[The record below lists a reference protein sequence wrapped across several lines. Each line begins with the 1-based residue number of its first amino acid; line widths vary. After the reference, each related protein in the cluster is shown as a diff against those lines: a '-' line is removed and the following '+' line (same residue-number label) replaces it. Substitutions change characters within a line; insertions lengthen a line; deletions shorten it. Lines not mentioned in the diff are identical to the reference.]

1 MKKVLTA
8 MVCIM
13 MSIMMQAGDVSRQ
26 EALEKAQQFMPNKE
40 FKQQSDSRRKVS
52 ANGSQSSPYY
62 VFNAE
67 NNGGFVIVSGDDRT
81 EAILGYADKGELDA
95 ENAPENVKWLLDYY
109 DQVITAMGKIPQ
121 SDGEQVSTHR
131 KAMAKVATKQ
141 TIEPLLKTQW
151 NQMDP
156 YNKYCPEWVG
166 TGLRYPA
173 GCVAVAMAQVINYHQ
188 WPKGGTSSMDGYIS
202 AEKNIAMPKLPPTS
216 FDWDNMTEDDIARLM
231 LYCGQSVKMQYEE
244 TGSAAF
250 GDRVSFALINV
261 FQYSKGARY
270 EARTGY
276 SDDEWEQIVYDELL
290 AGYPLIYDGGASK
303 GTSGCHAFVIDGYTN
318 GRFHIN
324 WGWGGDSDGF
334 FLITGLTEDE
344 ELLPYSFNQH
354 AICCV
359 STEPTKVCVDNI
371 FCSLY
376 DSYKI
381 ETSRESMTDDFVSIY
396 FGCELTNASN
406 QSVILDVGYGLYDGD
421 KLVRVLSQEQ
431 HLFNNSEM
439 YNYGKWISISKHVED
454 GDYRIVAIYRGK
466 DSEQWQR
473 ATGSTCVYINTT
485 IKGNALS
492 LQSRPDYS
500 DEGDYQDYGIY
511 TIDGITYQLSSRNG
525 NYQAKVLPFKE
536 NGKYTGDI
544 VIPKEVTFTGNTF
557 RVFDMDNGAFWHCD
571 DITSISIGGVSGYRL
586 ILDCP
591 NLSKIE
597 LQEGVSS
604 WATITDCPSLE
615 EIKLP
620 ETFQQVEGD
629 GSGSFISNCENLKTI
644 RFTGDVL
651 KFREGI
657 PNWGDTSLPSLTDI
671 YFPMSTPPVLYHW
684 YYNIETE
691 EDVYESLGDVPSNTN
706 ATIHIPIG
714 TLQAYQQ
721 SQWKKWRFV
730 EDLPIPS
737 SDVIMWEYCHGK
749 GWGADGKGIGSG
761 AKNNDIEY
769 AMLVPIEELELYKG
783 CQITQIHVYSNPL
796 GSYDYGSG
804 IYEYVFITK
813 QGVDYIIKQPFNNI
827 CGKWNTIELSEP
839 YTITDENI
847 FVGIG
852 RHSSIEI
859 GFSDLNYQPD
869 ALWMRAMGNDY
880 GCSRPIGEWENEGKN
895 LNHGHPLPLRFT
907 IEGNSVPQGAVI
919 RELAVAEGD
928 GLNIQAV
935 VRNRSLGIVQSYI
948 VSWTT
953 DEGQTGTQT
962 IETCLL
968 PNTAETITIPLPS
981 SLAAGHHAVTF
992 DIPTLDGQANGLV
1005 GLNVPTIHLYN
1016 GTEAIVIASGNYTR
1030 EYGEENPELYEING
1044 FAMPN
1049 GTPEVVCEAT
1059 CFSPIGEYPI
1069 ELRKGTITNENVV
1082 FVNGGKLTITKA
1094 PLTVTA
1100 NSYAIKQGTALPEY
1114 GYTCLG
1120 FKNGE
1125 SESVLSPMPTLTC
1138 SATSSNEL
1146 GTYDINIA
1154 GAEADNYDITHQK
1167 GVLQVSIPGDVTGTG
1182 KVDVQDA
1189 TLTVNYILGN
1199 NDDKEEDYKFAV
1211 SDMNDDEVVDVF
1223 DVTGMIGTILS
1234 TEVSAKARKV
1244 SALQHPTV
1252 DEQLQVDDSADG
1264 LTLDIERPERFTSFQ
1279 MDVEVPDG
1287 VELTGARL
1295 TDDETGHAVRFAQVG
1310 KNRYR
1315 VLGLSMKSE
1324 RLKAATSGL
1333 LELSLSDVGSVQ
1345 IDDIMFVTPKGE
1357 AVRFGA
1363 PSYNNAT
1370 GIEGVTTSQIEEDIY
1385 DLSGRKMSVRR
1396 EQLPKGVYIINQQK
1410 VVIK

>member
-8 MVCIM
+8 MVCLM

-109 DQVITAMGKIPQ
+109 DQVITAMGKIPED
-121 SDGEQVSTHR
+121 SDEQVSTHR

-156 YNKYCPEWVG
+156 YNKYCPEWIG

-173 GCVAVAMAQVINYHQ
+173 GCVAVAMAQIINYHR
-188 WPKGGTSSMDGYIS
+188 WPEGNTSSVEGYVSGIN
-202 AEKNIAMPKLPPTS
+202 AIAMPALPSTS

-231 LYCGQSVKMQYEE
+231 LYCGQATKMQYEAS
-244 TGSAAF
+244 GSGAYNGDAAKAFHDVF
-250 GDRVSFALINV
+250 GFSRGCQILH
-261 FQYSKGARY
+261 
-270 EARTGY
+270 RTGY
-276 SDDEWEQIVYDELL
+276 ADDSWVSIIYEELKEKRPIFYTGQGHN
-290 AGYPLIYDGGASK
+290 GY
-303 GTSGCHAFVIDGYTN
+303 HAFVVDGYED
-318 GRFHIN
+318 GRFHVN
-324 WGWGGDSDGF
+324 WGWGGDLDGY
-334 FLITGLTEDE
+334 FLLTGLDSDE
-344 ELLPYSFNQH
+344 NSLLYN
-354 AICCV
+354 
-359 STEPTKVCVDNI
+359 K
-371 FCSLY
+371 
-376 DSYKI
+376 
-381 ETSRESMTDDFVSIY
+381 
-396 FGCELTNASN
+396 N
-406 QSVILDVGYGLYDGD
+406 QSVICGIQKPINAEDPIHNQLFVKETYSAKQNVSRKHAYESFPEVQCYCILTNDLMQDVTLSIGYGLYCNDE
-421 KLVRVLSQEQ
+421 LIQVFSQEQ
-431 HLFNNSEM
+431 HTFTSGEAYMFFGFAEFGSE
-439 YNYGKWISISKHVED
+439 IED
-454 GDYRIVAIYRGK
+454 GTYRVAAICRKDEKTDWQMVRG
-466 DSEQWQR
+466 S
-473 ATGSTCVYINTT
+473 SYYSYIIEIEGNT
-485 IKGNALS
+485 LS
-492 LQSRPDYS
+492 LCGVPDYS
-500 DEGDYQDYGIY
+500 PENENDYQDYGIQ
-511 TIDGITYQLSSRNG
+511 TIDGITYQLSHRYG
-525 NYQAKVLPFKE
+525 EDVAEVLPYRQ
-536 NGKYTGDI
+536 NGQYSGDV
-544 VIPKEVTFTGNTF
+544 VIPNKVEYIGHTF
-557 RVFDMDNGAFWHCD
+557 RIYEIADGVFD
-571 DITSISIGGVSGYRL
+571 
-586 ILDCP
+586 
-591 NLSKIE
+591 
-597 LQEGVSS
+597 
-604 WATITDCPSLE
+604 
-615 EIKLP
+615 
-620 ETFQQVEGD
+620 
-629 GSGSFISNCENLKTI
+629 NCENLTSLSVGLACGIYNCPKLSKIDLREGVTHFGRIRECPVLKEIEFPSTFQDISAAQFLMDCEQLKII
-644 RFTGDVL
+644 RFNADEL
-651 KFREGI
+651 IIQFEL
-657 PNWGDTSLPSLTDI
+657 PWDEYSLPALTHI
-671 YFPMSTPPVLYHW
+671 YFPMKTPP
-684 YYNIETE
+684 
-691 EDVYESLGDVPSNTN
+691 SLLRIWNGVPLDDVPARAHTV
-706 ATIHIPIG
+706 IHIPQG
-714 TLQAYQQ
+714 TLNLYQQ
-721 SQWKKWRFV
+721 SQWKNWTFL
-730 EDLPIPS
+730 EDLPPVAPKAIT
-737 SDVIMWEYCHGK
+737 WGYLHGNSWRDER
-749 GWGADGKGIGSG
+749 GRTWGGMNIVTNDSH
-761 AKNNDIEY
+761 DIEM
-769 AMLVPIEELELYKG
+769 AMRVPAEDLNLYKG
-783 CQITQIHVYSNPL
+783 CKITHIE
-796 GSYDYGSG
+796 
-804 IYEYVFITK
+804 IYADGVSTIEDGNQNYQYVFITK
-813 QGVDYIIKQPFNNI
+813 RDVDYLVKQSFDVVR
-827 CGKWNTIELSEP
+827 GKWNMVELLEP
-839 YTITDENI
+839 YIITGDEL
-847 FVGIG
+847 FVGVG
-852 RHSSIEI
+852 RHYNIEMI
-859 GFSDLNYQPD
+859 GVDNTYQPD
-869 ALWMRAMGNDY
+869 ALWVRSMK
-880 GCSRPIGEWENEGKN
+880 GEDDCLFTPGVWYNEGKN
-895 LNHGHPLPLRFT
+895 RGFGHPFPLRFT
-907 IEGNSVPQGAVI
+907 IEGDNVPQGAVI

-935 VRNRSLGIVQSYI
+935 VRNRSLGVVQSYI

-953 DEGQTGTQT
+953 EEGQTGTQT
-962 IETCLL
+962 YETNLM
-968 PNTAETITIPLPS
+968 PNTSETIMIPLPS
-981 SLAAGHHAVTF
+981 SLATGHHAVTF
-992 DIPTLDGQANGLV
+992 DISTLDGQANGLM
-1005 GLNVPTIHLYN
+1005 GLNAPTIHLYN
-1016 GTEAIVIASGNYTR
+1016 GTEAIVIYAGNYTR
-1030 EYGEENPELYEING
+1030 KYGEDNPVLYEITG
-1044 FAMPN
+1044 LTPN

-1059 CFSPIGEYPI
+1059 SLSPIGEYPI
-1069 ELRKGTITNENVV
+1069 ELRKGSITNENVV
-1082 FVNGGKLTITKA
+1082 FVNGGKLTVTKA

-1154 GAEADNYDITHQK
+1154 GAEADNYDITHQN

-1211 SDMNDDEVVDVF
+1211 SDMNDDDVVDVF
-1223 DVTGMIGTILS
+1223 DVTGMIGAILS

>member
-1 MKKVLTA
+1 MKKVLTV
-8 MVCIM
+8 MVCFM

-131 KAMAKVATKQ
+131 KAMAKVAAKQ

-151 NQMDP
+151 GQMDP

-173 GCVAVAMAQVINYHQ
+173 GCVAVAMAQILNYYK
-188 WPKGGTSSMDGYIS
+188 WPQGEIQAIESYIS
-202 AEKNIAMPKLPPTS
+202 AENNIAMPKLPPTS

-231 LYCGQSVKMQYEE
+231 LYCGHSVEMQYDEE
-244 TGSAAF
+244 GSGAYTGNEF
-250 GDRVSFALINV
+250 DNTLIKIFN
-261 FQYSKGARY
+261 YSKGLRSLARSGRY
-270 EARTGY
+270 TDE
-276 SDDEWEQIVYDELL
+276 EWEKMVYDELF
-290 AGYPLIYDGGASK
+290 AGRPMFYTGGKSA
-303 GTSGCHAFVIDGYTN
+303 GTAGCHAFVVDGYDD

-324 WGWGGDSDGF
+324 WGWSGDYDGY
-334 FLITGLTEDE
+334 FLISGLTTDE
-344 ELLPYSFNQH
+344 ELMPYNQNQTATFYMQLP
-354 AICCV
+354 AEVMETGC
-359 STEPTKVCVDNI
+359 PKVNVKDT
-371 FCSLY
+371 FC
-376 DSYKI
+376 I
-381 ETSRESMTDDFVSIY
+381 SRESTSDDFPEISY
-396 FGCELTNASN
+396 YCRLAN
-406 QSVILDVGYGLYDGD
+406 DVDHEITLNIGYGLYRDNE
-421 KLVRVLSQEQ
+421 LVKVLSQEQ
-431 HLFNNSEM
+431 HTFAVDESYFYDASTTISADIANG
-439 YNYGKWISISKHVED
+439 NYC
-454 GDYRIVAIYRGK
+454 IVAICRENEQWKMATGANCNCLKMVVNGLSLTIRSMPNYT
-466 DSEQWQR
+466 DSED
-473 ATGSTCVYINTT
+473 YI
-485 IKGNALS
+485 
-492 LQSRPDYS
+492 
-500 DEGDYQDYGIY
+500 DYGIHD
-511 TIDGITYQLSSRNG
+511 IDGITYQLSFQNSD
-525 NYQAKVLPFKE
+525 YVAQVLPYKQT
-536 NGKYTGDI
+536 GQYSGDI
-544 VIPKEVTFTGNTF
+544 YIPNEIEYL
-557 RVFDMDNGAFWHCD
+557 DNKFLIYKTSGAFSNCD
-571 DITSISIGGVSGYRL
+571 HLTSLSIGYPGFESH
-586 ILDCP
+586 IWNCP
-591 NLSKIE
+591 NLSQIE
-597 LQEGVSS
+597 IREGYWYGEGIGS
-604 WATITDCPSLE
+604 CPALE
-615 EIKLP
+615 EIVLP
-620 ETFQQVEGD
+620 ATLSRIQCNNFLVYCD
-629 GSGSFISNCENLKTI
+629 NLKKI
-644 RFTGDVL
+644 RFTGEIL
-651 KFREGI
+651 KFYEI
-657 PNWGDTSLPSLTDI
+657 PNWDNSSLPSLTDI
-671 YFPMSTPPVLYHW
+671 YFPMPLPPAV
-684 YYNIETE
+684 
-691 EDVYESLGDVPSNTN
+691 EDWEGKSLGDVPANNN
-706 ATIHIPIG
+706 ATIHIPQG
-714 TLQAYQQ
+714 TLRLYQQ
-721 SQWKKWRFV
+721 SQWKEWNLV
-730 EDLPIPS
+730 EDLSLESMIT
-737 SDVIMWEYCHGK
+737 WGYCHDK
-749 GWGADGKGIGSG
+749 TFKSFDGAQGVGSG
-761 AKNNDIEY
+761 ADDNNIEY
-769 AMLVPIEELELYKG
+769 AIRVLPAELDVYKG
-783 CQITQIHVYSNPL
+783 CHITSVEVYSAPDGRNRQNQF
-796 GSYDYGSG
+796 D
-804 IYEYVFITK
+804 YEYVFVTTP
-813 QGVDYIIKQPFNNI
+813 QTDYIIKQP
-827 CGKWNTIELSEP
+827 CKMLRGKWNTIKLKEP
-839 YTITDENI
+839 YMITGEEL
-847 FVGIG
+847 FVGVG
-852 RHSSIEI
+852 RHSTIEM
-859 GFSDLNYQPD
+859 GFTNNNYQPD
-869 ALWMRAMGNDY
+869 ALWARAMGNDNSCIWEL
-880 GCSRPIGEWENEGKN
+880 GKWDNLGKSRE
-895 LNHGHPLPLRFT
+895 LGHPLPLRFT
-907 IEGNSVPQGAVI
+907 IEGNNVPQGAVI
-919 RELAVAEGD
+919 RELAVVEGD

-981 SLAAGHHAVTF
+981 SLATGHHAVTF

-1030 EYGEENPELYEING
+1030 EYGEENPEFYEING

-1059 CFSPIGEYPI
+1059 RFSPIGEYPI

-1094 PLTVTA
+1094 PLTVIA
-1100 NSYAIKQGTALPEY
+1100 NSYAIKQGSALPEY

-1120 FKNGE
+1120 LKNGE

-1138 SATSSNEL
+1138 SATSSNVL
-1146 GTYDINIA
+1146 GIYDINIA
-1154 GAEADNYDITHQK
+1154 GAEADNYDITHQN

-1199 NDDKEEDYKFAV
+1199 NGNKEEDYKFAV

-1223 DVTGMIGTILS
+1223 DVTGMIGAILS

-1264 LTLDIERPERFTSFQ
+1264 LTLNIERPERFTSFQ